1 MPVNGVLL
9 TMSVQ
14 NISRRAGPYVGTGL
28 ASAYPFAFKVFKT
41 EDVKVVRSASE
52 DASAQDE
59 TLKLN
64 TDYTVVLNANQDEKA
79 GGTVT
84 LTAPLASGLRLSIL
98 SAITP
103 DQQMVLTNHDGFLP
117 TTLNQSADKAI
128 ALIQELK
135 ELLERAVSVPATG
148 MTTPGALVNDIFS
161 ARDIAS
167 QKASEALGSATSSA
181 ESAATAKGCATKA
194 LGFKEEAKKWAEQA
208 SAISGGQGVLMPGAT
223 SALSISKWLLHKAH
237 VFDSVVELKSSMVLG
252 QGMACITLGYYK
264 PGDGGMATYHIR
276 GRADEDVD
284 DGGSIHFLKND
295 LVAELTDSSINVCQ
309 FGASS
314 GQKSAQNAAFLN
326 AIAFL
331 NKRGGGKL
339 HVPCG
344 VYYVD
349 MYTDRVKLASNI
361 SLVGDGIDA
370 TTLKGLPPKATTCA
384 VITIQDASNVVVSD
398 MTIDA
403 SKPEGSIDQAQWHGV
418 AVINASTNVTVLRCL
433 CTHTK
438 GDGIWVVTLDGKK
451 IPDCITID
459 KCRFADNT
467 RQNIALVQCR
477 NTRVTSCFGDGK
489 LDVEANNETDVNGK
503 HVIANNIFKTI
514 AGIGPY
520 GVNSFE
526 RSMLV
531 TGNIAETCHLW
542 GCARLVVTG
551 NKFDVLNYA
560 KNDVVVISDN
570 VLKRVTSSI
579 YHADTFKELIITD
592 NVIYDDSADSN
603 VPCVQ
608 ITNPERC
615 VVKDNLIRHDGT
627 GCGISLLF
635 NDNVQTQAKYLRIS
649 NNEVLTQGACVS
661 CAVSTR
667 VPAKLYIEKN
677 DFESVNG
684 SSDSATLGYA
694 VTLYAGGSFDS
705 VEFVGNNSNRGFTT
719 DRVMSYVSKSN
730 RFSGGSERV
739 RNASSSVVI
748 EDCEYPTSIS
758 KVLEITSSESLRS
771 ARLSNLSKGLEPIG
785 DGGISLYRTK
795 ACTFWFDDVYATSQN
810 VCRDLDSTSKIRVGS
825 TLKFVDNESAR
836 GAWFGDKWNNF

>member
-1 MPVNGVLL
+1 MIEYVKRL
-9 TMSVQ
+9 
-14 NISRRAGPYVGTGL
+14 AGPFTSEGQTQLPFGFYIFEKTDVYVAT
-28 ASAYPFAFKVFKT
+28 ADDP
-41 EDVKVVRSASE
+41 
-52 DASAQDE
+52 DAQSTMLVYGQDYSVE
-59 TLKLN
+59 MN
-64 TDYTVVLNANQDEKA
+64 SDQDA
-79 GGTVT
+79 TPGGTVT
-84 LTAPLASGLRLSIL
+84 LTTPIVKGQIFVVG
-98 SAITP
+98 SAVAYT
-103 DQQMVLTNHDGFLP
+103 QNMQLTNYSRFPPEIINKAMDRVVVQIQQIVERLGRTLYVPPTSSSTPEQLLTNIFL
-117 TTLNQSADKAI
+117 
-128 ALIQELK
+128 
-135 ELLERAVSVPATG
+135 
-148 MTTPGALVNDIFS
+148 

-181 ESAATAKGCATKA
+181 ESAATAKGCAATAKGCATKA

-223 SALSISKWLLHKAH
+223 SALSISKWLLRKAH
-237 VFDSVVELKSSMVLG
+237 VFDSIVELKSSMVLG

-459 KCRFADNT
+459 KCCFADNT

-542 GCARLVVTG
+542 GCTRLVVTG

>member
-1 MPVNGVLL
+1 MALSTDIRRSEMYKGDGTRTQFPFTFKVFDKSHVAVSVSISEEKSGVLPTSAYTVALNKDQENNPGGSVTLNMALATGKTLVVVSNVPYLQPAVFTNRGGFYPEHLNKSYDLL
-9 TMSVQ
+9 TMQ
-14 NISRRAGPYVGTGL
+14 T
-28 ASAYPFAFKVFKT
+28 
-41 EDVKVVRSASE
+41 
-52 DASAQDE
+52 QQ
-59 TLKLN
+59 LK
-64 TDYTVVLNANQDEKA
+64 EKA
-79 GGTVT
+79 D
-84 LTAPLASGLRLSIL
+84 R
-98 SAITP
+98 AIT
-103 DQQMVLTNHDGFLP
+103 
-117 TTLNQSADKAI
+117 
-128 ALIQELK
+128 
-135 ELLERAVSVPATG
+135 
-148 MTTPGALVNDIFS
+148 TPSTSTETPEQFTDRLFN
-161 ARDIAS
+161 ARDIAV
-167 QKASEALGSATSSA
+167 QKAGEALGSATSSA

-223 SALSISKWLLHKAH
+223 SALSISKWLLRKAH
-237 VFDSVVELKSSMVLG
+237 VFDSIVELKSSMVLG

-370 TTLKGLPPKATTCA
+370 TTLKGLPPKDTTCA

-451 IPDCITID
+451 IPDGVTID

-477 NTRVTSCFGDGK
+477 NARVTSCFGDGK
-489 LDVEANNETDVNGK
+489 LDVEANNENDINGK

-520 GVNSFE
+520 GANVFE

-531 TGNIAETCHLW
+531 TGNIAETCFLW
-542 GCARLVVTG
+542 GCVRLVVTG
-551 NKFDVLNYA
+551 NKFDELNYA

-570 VLKRVTSSI
+570 VLKRVTTNI

-592 NVIYDDSADSN
+592 NVIYDDSADSK

-627 GCGISLLF
+627 GYGISLSF
-635 NDNVQTQAKYLRIS
+635 NDTVQSKAKYLRIS
-649 NNEVLTQGACVS
+649 NNEVLTQDACIS

-667 VPAKLYIEKN
+667 VTAQLQIEKN

-705 VEFVGNNSNRGFTT
+705 VEFVGNTSNRGFTT
-719 DRVMSYVSKSN
+719 DRVASYVSKSN
-730 RFSGGSERV
+730 KFSGGNERV
-739 RNASSSVVI
+739 RNASGSVVV
-748 EDCEYPTSIS
+748 EDCEYPTSVDR
-758 KVLEITSSESLRS
+758 VLEITSSESLAK
-771 ARLSNLSKGLEPIG
+771 ARLSRLSRGVEPIG
-785 DGGISLYRTK
+785 DGGISLYGAK
-795 ACTFWFDDVYATSQN
+795 ACTFWFDDVYAVSQN
-810 VCRDLDSTSKIRVGS
+810 VYRDLDSTSKIRIGS
-825 TLKFVDNESAR
+825 TLNFVDNESAR
-836 GAWFGDKWNNF
+836 GAWFGTKWNNF